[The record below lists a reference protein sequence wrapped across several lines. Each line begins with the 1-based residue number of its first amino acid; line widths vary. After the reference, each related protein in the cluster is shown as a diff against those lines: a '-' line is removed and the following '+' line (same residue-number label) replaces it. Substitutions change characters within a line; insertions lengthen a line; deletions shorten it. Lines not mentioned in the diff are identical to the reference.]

1 METLDAI
8 FTRRSIRKFK
18 DKKISKDVLDDI
30 LKAGMYAP
38 SAYNEQPWQFIVID
52 DRKLLDEIPNVHPY
66 ASMCKTATLAILV
79 CADLTKEKTKDLWI
93 LDCAAAT
100 QNIMLA
106 AHDKNIGSVWVGVY
120 FRKEHIEAFTK
131 LLNLPKHIV
140 PISLIPMG
148 YSDEEIKKVD
158 RFKKDRI
165 HYNSF

>member
-18 DKKISKDVLDDI
+18 DKKISKEILDDI
-30 LKAGMYAP
+30 LKAGMFAP

-52 DRKLLDEIPNVHPY
+52 DRKLLDEIPNIHAH
-66 ASMCKTATLAILV
+66 ASMCQTATLAILV
-79 CADLTKEKTKDLWI
+79 CADLTKEKTKDLWAF
-93 LDCAAAT
+93 DCAAAT

-106 AHDKNIGSVWVGVY
+106 AHDKNIGSVWVGIY
-120 FRKEHIEAFTK
+120 FRKDYIKAFTK
-131 LLNLPKHIV
+131 FLSLPKHIV
-140 PISLIPMG
+140 PISLIPLG
-148 YSDEEIKKVD
+148 YPDEEISTAD

>member
-1 METLDAI
+1 MNTIEAI
-8 FTRRSIRKFK
+8 ETRRSIRKYN
-18 DKKISKDVLDDI
+18 DKKIDKEILEEI

-52 DRKLLDEIPNVHPY
+52 NKDLLDEIPTFHDHAN
-66 ASMCKTATLAILV
+66 MCKTAALAILV
-79 CADLTKEKTKDLWI
+79 CVDLKKEKTEDMWL

-106 AHDKNIGSVWVGVY
+106 AFEKTIGSVWVGVY
-120 FRKEHIEAFTK
+120 FRQNYIEGFKK
-131 LLNLPKHIV
+131 LLNLPDHII

-148 YSDEEIKKVD
+148 YHDEEIKRVD